1 MIAKLTGRLD
11 SSGAGHAVI
20 DVGGVGYLVEASART
35 LDALG
40 PVGGDV
46 TIHTEM
52 LVGED
57 FLRLLGFAR
66 AEERDWFRLL
76 TSVQGVGA
84 KVALAILSALEV
96 TDLQRALA
104 SGDSAM
110 IARANGVGPKLA
122 QRIAHEI
129 KNPLTPIQ
137 LSVQRLAKHLERQ
150 ATANVKPPEGEVN
163 KLIGECAAL
172 IEREVSTLKSL
183 VDEFSQF
190 ARFPAPRPINVVMN
204 EVVQSALAVFAGRL
218 DHVRLHTALAGNLP
232 LIKADPEMLRRV
244 LVNLIDNAA
253 EAMEGASIREMTI
266 STRLASDGGTIE
278 IMVADSGHGISPE
291 DKNKLFLPRFSTR
304 SRGTGLGLAI
314 AGRIVAEHHGTIR
327 VEDNLPTGAKFL
339 IRLPVMLEAQ
349 AQAQQAA
356 TQVN

>member
-57 FLRLLGFAR
+57 FLRLLGFAK

-96 TDLQRALA
+96 ADLQRALA

-122 QRIAHEI
+122 QRIAHELKDKAGALGGI
-129 KNPLTPIQ
+129 AGSSPSLSAASGPLGDA
-137 LSVQRLAKHLERQ
+137 V
-150 ATANVKPPEGEVN
+150 
-163 KLIGECAAL
+163 AAL
-172 IEREVSTLKSL
+172 
-183 VDEFSQF
+183 
-190 ARFPAPRPINVVMN
+190 
-204 EVVQSALAVFAGRL
+204 
-218 DHVRLHTALAGNLP
+218 
-232 LIKADPEMLRRV
+232 
-244 LVNLIDNAA
+244 
-253 EAMEGASIREMTI
+253 
-266 STRLASDGGTIE
+266 
-278 IMVADSGHGISPE
+278 
-291 DKNKLFLPRFSTR
+291 
-304 SRGTGLGLAI
+304 TGLGFKPGEAS
-314 AGRIVAEHHGTIR
+314 AAVAAASEELG
-327 VEDNLPTGAKFL
+327 VGASLDALVRTALKK
-339 IRLPVMLEAQ
+339 
-349 AQAQQAA
+349 AA
-356 TQVN
+356 K

>member
-40 PVGGDV
+40 AVGGEV

-96 TDLQRALA
+96 ADLQRALA

-122 QRIAHEI
+122 QRITHEL
-129 KNPLTPIQ
+129 KDK
-137 LSVQRLAKHLERQ
+137 A
-150 ATANVKPPEGEVN
+150 G
-163 KLIGECAAL
+163 AL
-172 IEREVSTLKSL
+172 GGIAGS
-183 VDEFSQF
+183 
-190 ARFPAPRPINVVMN
+190 N
-204 EVVQSALAVFAGRL
+204 SALSATSGPLGDAV
-218 DHVRLHTALAGNLP
+218 TAL
-232 LIKADPEMLRRV
+232 
-244 LVNLIDNAA
+244 
-253 EAMEGASIREMTI
+253 
-266 STRLASDGGTIE
+266 
-278 IMVADSGHGISPE
+278 
-291 DKNKLFLPRFSTR
+291 
-304 SRGTGLGLAI
+304 TGLGFKPGEASAAVAAASEELGAGANLDALVRLALKK
-314 AGRIVAEHHGTIR
+314 A
-327 VEDNLPTGAKFL
+327 AK
-339 IRLPVMLEAQ
+339 
-349 AQAQQAA
+349 
-356 TQVN
+356 

>member
-40 PVGGDV
+40 AVGGEV

-96 TDLQRALA
+96 ADLQRALA

-122 QRIAHEI
+122 QRIAHEL
-129 KNPLTPIQ
+129 KDKAGALGG
-137 LSVQRLAKHLERQ
+137 LAGSSPARGS
-150 ATANVKPPEGEVN
+150 ATGPVGDA
-163 KLIGECAAL
+163 IAAL
-172 IEREVSTLKSL
+172 
-183 VDEFSQF
+183 
-190 ARFPAPRPINVVMN
+190 
-204 EVVQSALAVFAGRL
+204 
-218 DHVRLHTALAGNLP
+218 
-232 LIKADPEMLRRV
+232 
-244 LVNLIDNAA
+244 
-253 EAMEGASIREMTI
+253 
-266 STRLASDGGTIE
+266 
-278 IMVADSGHGISPE
+278 
-291 DKNKLFLPRFSTR
+291 
-304 SRGTGLGLAI
+304 TGLGFKPGEASAAVAAANEDLG
-314 AGRIVAEHHGTIR
+314 AGASLDTLVRAA
-327 VEDNLPTGAKFL
+327 LKKAAK
-339 IRLPVMLEAQ
+339 
-349 AQAQQAA
+349 
-356 TQVN
+356 